1 MPGNIEL
8 VPMGGMQLVDEWCW
22 IPFGRGVLAVR
33 VVLVTG
39 KVVRVSY
46 YLYRMPGYAFR
57 VPGYI
62 HEVSRCVVGLV
73 PGKVV
78 GVPGRVVAGP
88 GSVGVILF
96 QNVPDQCCSNDAF
109 PQLS

>member
-1 MPGNIEL
+1 MPGSIEL
-8 VPMGGMQLVDEWCW
+8 VPMGGMQLVDEWGW

-39 KVVRVSY
+39 KVVREPY
-46 YLYRMPGYAFR
+46 YLYRMPGYALR
-57 VPGYI
+57 VRGYI
-62 HEVSRCVVGLV
+62 HVGLV